1 MPGTLSVKKAGA
13 YEPAATAG
21 AKIKVA
27 GAYVDATNLKMK
39 AGGVYQGGVSPGVR
53 PVNTVP
59 PSIAGTLATGSTL
72 TVTQGTW
79 TGTPTPVLLHRWE
92 ADGIP
97 IPGGRGLTLTLTVN
111 EAGKQIVC
119 VEIGANSTGT
129 ASVNSNAL
137 TVPVVLGPE
146 KLLDPSFDA
155 GAGEWDTNAWT
166 FPAGATQLQSV
177 GISNALV
184 ESIANAVTAGKRY
197 QFSMVISAIA
207 GAQLRFNHGDGTV
220 FTTTGTKTQLVDVA
234 TTGRAGIICNNVFV
248 TATVTSMSVKE
259 VL

>member
-1 MPGTLSVKKAGA
+1 MAATLSVKKNGA
-13 YEPAATAG
+13 YVAAGSAG
-21 AKIKVA
+21 AKIKV
-27 GAYVDATNLKMK
+27 GGTYVAATGLKMK
-39 AGGVYQGGVSPGVR
+39 AGGVYQGSGSL

-59 PSIAGTLATGSTL
+59 PSIAGTLATGGVL
-72 TVTQGTW
+72 TVTDGTW
-79 TGTPTPVLLHRWE
+79 TGTPAPLLLHQWE

-97 IPGGRGLTLTLTVN
+97 IPGGRGQTLTLTVN
-111 EAGKQIVC
+111 EAGKVIKC
-119 VEIGANSTGT
+119 VEVAVNSTG
-129 ASVNSNAL
+129 SVQAVSNPL

-155 GAGEWDTNAWT
+155 GGGEWDTNAWT
-166 FPAGATQLQSV
+166 FPAGAAQLSSI
-177 GISNALV
+177 GISNAYV

-197 QFSMVISAIA
+197 QFQMVISAIG
-207 GAQLRFNHGDGTV
+207 GANLRFNHGDGEV

-234 TTGRAGIICNNVFV
+234 ANGRAGIICNNTFA